1 MIVSF
6 TTGQPSGDW
15 IKDTLNYSDGRKSM
29 SALRSH
35 FAGEGNASRTI
46 ADADRLKEFLHY
58 KNERSMAFE
67 SFLTQLQKMF
77 NIYNEQGEE
86 VPEDQKVRI
95 LYKKIQNN
103 DLDKAIRRQV

>member
-1 MIVSF
+1 
-6 TTGQPSGDW
+6 
-15 IKDTLNYSDGRKSM
+15 
-29 SALRSH
+29 
-35 FAGEGNASRTI
+35 
-46 ADADRLKEFLHY
+46 
-58 KNERSMAFE
+58 MAFE

-77 NIYNEQGEE
+77 NIYNKQGEE